1 MLIEIIDRPIS
12 GQYFEIHFGETSSNC
27 LWVKFTD
34 NANDIWVGSFEQG
47 LVLNKTIIHSLEKQ
61 NKAFVIASGKGYLI
75 DVVNKQS
82 LNKKEILHIKC
93 AILNED
99 QTNIYFSNGFNVQS
113 IDLNGTL
120 TVLLDEYYFDEIE
133 LLKVMDKTL
142 HAKYWYYQRTKE
154 PFHLEIDLDT
164 IEIKDSY
171 YNDSSQ

>member
-12 GQYFEIHFGETSSNC
+12 GQYYEIHFGETSSNC
-27 LWVKFTD
+27 FWVKFTD

-47 LVLNKTIIHSLEKQ
+47 LVQNKTIMLRLDKQ

-75 DVVNKQS
+75 DVVNKQL
-82 LNKKEILHIKC
+82 LNKKEILNIKS

-99 QTNIYFSNGFNVQS
+99 QTKIYFSNGFNLQS

-133 LLKVMDKTL
+133 LLKVLDKTL
-142 HAKYWYYQRTKE
+142 YAKYWYYQRTKK
-154 PFHLEIDLDT
+154 PFHLEINLDT
-164 IEIKDSY
+164 REIKDSY
-171 YNDSSQ
+171 YNESNH